1 VQATGIG
8 PALRK
13 ARLLRGKSI
22 EEASRETRIR
32 ADYLS
37 ALERERFDALLGE
50 VYVRGFL
57 RSYSSYLGLDSDKVL
72 TVYNRHFGPP
82 ASTLPKAP
90 EAPLQGAGGRHQLP
104 SLRGHPLPGGLLVSA
119 ALIAL
124 VAFAAAGLF
133 SRSKT
138 APPPATIP
146 GVQATAGV
154 LPQGVMVAVQALT
167 PVHVTVL
174 VDGKATPVF
183 DRVLRDGEGETFE
196 GSTQI
201 EILLDHGASAVII
214 VNGHGL
220 GSPGSSKEPYSA
232 TFVPTDFRPTPPPHA
247 GATAS
252 PKASASA
259 RAPSPTETG

>member
-1 VQATGIG
+1 VQGTGIG

-13 ARLLRGKSI
+13 ARLSRGKSI

-82 ASTLPKAP
+82 ASTLPKA
-90 EAPLQGAGGRHQLP
+90 APGPPLHGFGGRHHPP
-104 SLRGHPLPGGLLVSA
+104 SLRGRSLSGGLLVSA
-119 ALIAL
+119 AVIAI
-124 VAFAAAGLF
+124 VAFAAAGMF
-133 SRSKT
+133 SRSQT

-146 GVQATAGV
+146 SGQATGGV
-154 LPQGVMVAVQALT
+154 LPPGVLVAVQALT
-167 PVHVTVL
+167 AVHVTVV
-174 VDGKATPVF
+174 VDGAAAPVF

-196 GSTQI
+196 GSTRIQI
-201 EILLDHGASAVII
+201 RLDRGASAVIV
-214 VNGHGL
+214 VNGHTL

-232 TFVPTDFRPTPPPHA
+232 TFEPTDFR
-247 GATAS
+247 ATAS
-252 PKASASA
+252 PNASA
-259 RAPSPTETG
+259 TGR